1 MWAASP
7 GYGKTLSDCR
17 SLVTVDGGAYTGAIA
32 GDVDEDGSVTSCLFT
47 HETLGAIDGISY
59 AGKAEPAAFDVL
71 CAGDTVPKTFSQ
83 MELTFRADGKVVAV
97 VPFQYGRGIDSLPE
111 IPAKKGFSAVWP
123 DLDYTHLTASQTLD
137 AVYTPYTS
145 SLTDDTQTLP
155 QILVDGSFSS
165 RATVSH
171 TSEPVSWTD
180 AKGTAA
186 PAPPLPSRWTIRI

>member
-1 MWAASP
+1 
-7 GYGKTLSDCR
+7 
-17 SLVTVDGGAYTGAIA
+17 
-32 GDVDEDGSVTSCLFT
+32 
-47 HETLGAIDGISY
+47 
-59 AGKAEPAAFDVL
+59 
-71 CAGDTVPKTFSQ
+71 
-83 MELTFRADGKVVAV
+83 MELTFRADGKEVAV

-180 AKGTAA
+180 AKGSARTGHRRYRHGGRSGYDRYLLHGPL
-186 PAPPLPSRWTIRI
+186 PAPGGRQAL